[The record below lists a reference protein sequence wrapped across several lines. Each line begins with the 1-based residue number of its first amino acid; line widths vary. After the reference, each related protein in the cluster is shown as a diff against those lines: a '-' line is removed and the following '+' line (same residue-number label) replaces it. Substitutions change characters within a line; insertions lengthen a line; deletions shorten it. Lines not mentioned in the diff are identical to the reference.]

1 MLHTEKEYIENRH
14 IMGQEMFNYM
24 AAYSPAFGMMGTVM
38 GLVVMMSGFGEQ
50 MFQVLKKARQINS
63 QDY

>member
-1 MLHTEKEYIENRH
+1 MLEGCLTPKKNILKIRH

-38 GLVVMMSGFGEQ
+38 GLGCYDEWFWRSKCF
-50 MFQVLKKARQINS
+50 RC
-63 QDY
+63 